1 MLSSSSAKPGI
12 APSGSWI
19 EPLEPRQL
27 LSAAALSLQNL
38 DGLPENGRMIFN
50 RINVLDPRVPNVVHD
65 RGKLRLINTG
75 GQTLSIKSLS
85 ISGPWKVVGT
95 PPTSVAP
102 GRLVDLTVQFTAT
115 KAPAYTYNQ
124 TGYYTNPHG
133 GGAYFGS
140 ITIKTNDPVHPS
152 QTEQLAGWWQ
162 SQSEHNAEPS
172 LQTIVNLVGNY
183 KTNIATGH
191 QPTLPEPSGKRLYG
205 EEVNSAYWTRADPTR
220 NVSVRL
226 LAAWHGQGKAVNLGW
241 YQKGSFTSHT
251 VFVAAGTESQSFLPH
266 LQGNPSAPAAGSFA
280 SGGVTFGFKIDAEWT
295 DDKRN
300 PQTGGGHH
308 IRFYPVRDRNG
319 NRVANQYFM
328 CSDYGSSGGGT
339 QNFDFQDEVYLVT
352 NVKPAGN

>member
-1 MLSSSSAKPGI
+1 MSNAAVTGRGR
-12 APSGSWI
+12 AAGSTFV
-19 EPLEPRQL
+19 EPLESRQL
-27 LSAAALSLQNL
+27 LSAAALSVQNL

-50 RINVLDPRVPNVVHD
+50 RINVLDPKVANVVHD
-65 RGKLRLINTG
+65 RGKLRLRNTG

-85 ISGPWKVVGT
+85 ISGPWKIVGT
-95 PPTSVAP
+95 PPTSIAP
-102 GRLVDLTVQFTAT
+102 GKSVDLTVQFTAN
-115 KAPAYTYNQ
+115 KAPAYSYNQ
-124 TGYYTNPHG
+124 TGYYDNPHG

-140 ITIKTNDPVHPS
+140 LTIKTNDPVRPT

-183 KTNIATGH
+183 QTNIATGH
-191 QPTLPEPSGKRLYG
+191 QPTLPEPGGKRLYG
-205 EEVNSAYWTRADPTR
+205 EEVSSAYWTVADSTHS
-220 NVSVRL
+220 VSVRL
-226 LAAWHGQGKAVNLGW
+226 LAAWHGQGKAVTLGW
-241 YQKGSFTSHT
+241 YGKGSFSSHT
-251 VFVAAGTESQSFLPH
+251 VFVASGAEGQSFLPH
-266 LQGNPSAPAAGSFA
+266 LQGQPTVPAAGSFS
-280 SGGVTFGFKIDAEWT
+280 SGGATFGFKIDAEWT

-319 NRVANQYFM
+319 NRVANTYFM
-328 CSDYGSSGGGT
+328 CSDYGSGGGT